1 LTASKIKLDLKAS
14 SINARALY
22 EGIAEI
28 RTSILNVNV
37 EAVKLGKGKSNQSGV
52 VLFRL

>member
-1 LTASKIKLDLKAS
+1 MTASKIKLDLKAS

-22 EGIAEI
+22 ERIAEI

-37 EAVKLGKGKSNQSGV
+37 EGVKLGNGKSNQIGA